1 MSQLIKPFAVIVPAA
16 GRGLRFNQEVPKQY
30 TLLDGMS
37 ILELSLD
44 PIIRFSEC
52 LGICLVISRE
62 DSQWESLS
70 FEGLELNCIEGGEER
85 FLSVLNGI
93 NFWQNSSKTFDF
105 ILIHDAVR
113 PCIRKSEIES
123 LFKTLEDT
131 SIDGAVLGTP
141 CRETMKEVS
150 SADNIVKRTVDRR
163 SLWTAFTPQVFRK
176 EALFSAFNNLEDKS
190 VDFSDEASFIEANQ
204 GKIKVIEGS
213 RENIKVTLPEDLNI
227 AKSILISQGRISG

>member
-1 MSQLIKPFAVIVPAA
+1 
-16 GRGLRFNQEVPKQY
+16 
-30 TLLDGMS
+30 MS
-37 ILELSLD
+37 IDPANLLSL
-44 PIIRFSEC
+44 SKT
-52 LGICLVISRE
+52 VH
-62 DSQWESLS
+62 
-70 FEGLELNCIEGGEER
+70 
-85 FLSVLNGI
+85 SVLNGI

-176 EALFSAFNNLEDKS
+176 EALFSAFNNLEDKF
-190 VDFSDEASFIEANQ
+190 VDFS
-204 GKIKVIEGS
+204 
-213 RENIKVTLPEDLNI
+213 VTIGET
-227 AKSILISQGRISG
+227 ILSYI

>member
-1 MSQLIKPFAVIVPAA
+1 MSQLIKPFVVIVPAA
-16 GRGLRFNQEVPKQY
+16 GRGDRFNQELPKQY
-30 TLLDGMS
+30 TLLDGIS
-37 ILELSLD
+37 ILQLSLE
-44 PIIRFSEC
+44 PIISFSEC

-70 FEGLELNCIEGGEER
+70 FESPELNCVEGGKER

-93 NFWQNSSKTFDF
+93 NFWKNSSKSFDS

-131 SIDGAVLGTP
+131 SIDGAILGAP
-141 CRETMKEVS
+141 CSETMKEVS
-150 SADNIVKRTVDRR
+150 RSDHTVKRTLDRR

-176 EALFSAFNNLEDKS
+176 EVLFNAMNNLEDKS

-227 AKSILISQGRISG
+227 AKSILISQGRISS

>member
-1 MSQLIKPFAVIVPAA
+1 MSQLIKPFVVIVPAA
-16 GRGLRFNQEVPKQY
+16 GRGDRFNQELPKQY
-30 TLLDGMS
+30 TLLDGIS
-37 ILELSLD
+37 ILQLSLE
-44 PIIRFSEC
+44 PIISFSEC

-70 FEGLELNCIEGGEER
+70 FEGPELNCIEGGKER

-131 SIDGAVLGTP
+131 SIDGAILGAP
-141 CRETMKEVS
+141 CSETMKEVS
-150 SADNIVKRTVDRR
+150 RSDHSLIIYHISSLMDEHAIWLTGALVLGLIAALQSTAAAFLMTSGSIITV
-163 SLWTAFTPQVFRK
+163 SYTHL
-176 EALFSAFNNLEDKS
+176 
-190 VDFSDEASFIEANQ
+190 
-204 GKIKVIEGS
+204 
-213 RENIKVTLPEDLNI
+213 TLPTNREV
-227 AKSILISQGRISG
+227 